1 MPSLY
6 QALVYNTEQDGE
18 IPASGS
24 IPLLSP
30 CTDSHPL
37 KNGYSA
43 VSLDSRTGHLEGK
56 DVAKGVKRGS
66 QASRM
71 EGLLGGGAC
80 SPSVLTTLKQWEWKR
95 SRETPKLRLGS
106 QPCHAPTPGGSALV
120 KEQKTDDAGS
130 HLLAGG
136 GEVAR
141 CGA

>member
-18 IPASGS
+18 IPAPGS

-37 KNGYSA
+37 KKGYSA

-71 EGLLGGGAC
+71 EGLLGGSMLTLSSDHTEAVGVEEEQGDPKTQAWKPALPRSNSWRLSHCEGA
-80 SPSVLTTLKQWEWKR
+80 KDR
-95 SRETPKLRLGS
+95 
-106 QPCHAPTPGGSALV
+106 
-120 KEQKTDDAGS
+120 
-130 HLLAGG
+130 
-136 GEVAR
+136 
-141 CGA
+141 

>member
-71 EGLLGGGAC
+71 EGLLGGGSMLTLSSDHTEAVGVEEEQGDPKTQAWKPALPC
-80 SPSVLTTLKQWEWKR
+80 SNSW
-95 SRETPKLRLGS
+95 RLS
-106 QPCHAPTPGGSALV
+106 PC
-120 KEQKTDDAGS
+120 E
-130 HLLAGG
+130 
-136 GEVAR
+136 
-141 CGA
+141 GAKDR